1 MTTKRESR
9 MRGHG
14 ASGEPSQCGADPLR
28 GCPKRV
34 AAFLLLAFVGCDG
47 QWHGGKANDSKK
59 DPSSSETPAV
69 RVTTITPE
77 RKDIIRRTR
86 QPGQV
91 DAFRRA
97 PLFAKVPGY
106 VERFTRD
113 IGDDVRGPRYG
124 DDEKLIERGQLLA
137 ELSIP
142 ELDEQI
148 REKDAVVGLKRA
160 EIDQALANIKVANA
174 EVKTAKARLEQA
186 LAEVDRTT
194 HEQEKWKSEYERV
207 VKLTEN
213 RSVNAKVVEATR
225 NEFQASQAAS
235 RDAAAKVDAAN
246 AAIAESEAYVEKA
259 VADEAAARE
268 RQRVAEADLAQ
279 TRALAEYRRIEAPFD
294 GTISERNLDV
304 GHFVQPAGEA
314 QARPLFVVVQTDVV
328 RVFVDVPE
336 MEATLVDRGDRAT
349 IRVQSLSGREFTGE
363 VTRTAWALDSTS
375 SSRTLRTEIDVPN
388 PDGVLRAGMYV
399 NVTVVL
405 DERHEALSL
414 PLTAVRRD
422 EGHASCVCV
431 EESKLVEKPLEL
443 GLSDGTDIEII
454 SGLVGHENVVQKVTP
469 ALADGQPAEATPAEK
484 GK

>member
-1 MTTKRESR
+1 MTHVR
-9 MRGHG
+9 
-14 ASGEPSQCGADPLR
+14 CY
-28 GCPKRV
+28 
-34 AAFLLLAFVGCDG
+34 AALLLLVLVIVGCDG
-47 QWHGGKANDSKK
+47 QWRGGNANDSKK

-69 RVTTITPE
+69 RVTTVRPE
-77 RKDIIRRTR
+77 RKDIVRRTV

-113 IGDDVRGPRYG
+113 IGDDVRGPRYD

-148 REKDAVVGLKRA
+148 REKDAVVGLKLA
-160 EIDQALANIKVANA
+160 EIDQAVANIKVAKAAVNS
-174 EVKTAKARLEQA
+174 AKAKLEQA

-194 HEQEKWKSEYERV
+194 HEQEKCQSEYERV
-207 VKLTEN
+207 VKLAQS
-213 RSVNAKVVEATR
+213 RSVNAKVVDETR
-225 NEFQASQAAS
+225 NELQAANAAS
-235 RDAAAKVDAAN
+235 RDAAAQVDAAN
-246 AAIAESEAYVEKA
+246 ASIAESEAYVEKA
-259 VADEAAARE
+259 IADEAAAHE

-375 SSRTLRTEIDVPN
+375 ASRTLRTEIDVPN

-399 NVTVVL
+399 YVTIVL

-414 PLTAVRRD
+414 PLSAVRRH
-422 EGHASCVCV
+422 EGQASCFCV
-431 EESKLVEKPLEL
+431 EESKLVEKPLDL

-454 SGLVGHENVVQKVTP
+454 SGLGGDENVVQKVTQV
-469 ALADGQPAEATPAEK
+469 LADGLPAEATPADK